1 MLRINLASGVEGV
14 SDESRGSSW
23 YVFDLIVL
31 SAVAGAGYF
40 GVQYYMS
47 SAKDSIE
54 IIENETRS
62 IRGSIAKLKQ
72 SVDRFG
78 TLEIDIKK
86 LSNKVEAI
94 KSITVSV
101 FERYKLLIVLEH
113 LQILQPSGV
122 WYNTLKVENDKV
134 SIKGAAFD
142 NILVAEFLTALEST
156 KTQEVDP
163 VDLRT
168 YVYFYPSKLI
178 GTSAIQSNITSDGNA
193 TPSVGFD
200 IEVGFQS
207 QSYEQVRDENSKE
220 LAVNDVRGG

>member
-1 MLRINLASGVEGV
+1 MLRINLASSSESV
-14 SDESRGSSW
+14 SDETHGSAW
-23 YVFDLIVL
+23 YIFDLIVL
-31 SAVAGAGYF
+31 AVVAAAGYF

-47 SAKDSIE
+47 AAKDSIE
-54 IIENETRS
+54 IIESETRS
-62 IRGSIAKLKQ
+62 IRESIGKLQQ
-72 SVDRFG
+72 SISRFDD
-78 TLEIDIKK
+78 LEADIRQ

-122 WYNTLKVENDKV
+122 WYDSLVVEGNKIN
-134 SIKGAAFD
+134 IKGAAFN
-142 NILVAEFLTALEST
+142 NILVAELLTALEST

-168 YVYFYPSKLI
+168 YVYFDPSRLL
-178 GTSAIQSNITSDGNA
+178 GTEATETQLGGEGADTSAVNFIL
-193 TPSVGFD
+193 
-200 IEVGFQS
+200 EVGFQS

-220 LAVNDVRGG
+220 LAVNDVR

>member
-1 MLRINLASGVEGV
+1 MLRINLASSGESV
-14 SDESRGSSW
+14 SDEAQDGAW

-31 SAVAGAGYF
+31 AAVAAAGYF
-40 GVQYYMS
+40 AVQYYMS
-47 SAKDSIE
+47 AAKDSIE
-54 IIENETRS
+54 IVESETRS
-62 IRGSIAKLKQ
+62 IRDSISQLQQ
-72 SVDRFG
+72 SIERFNS
-78 TLEIDIKK
+78 LEADIQR

-122 WYNTLKVENDKV
+122 WYNSLKVEKEKI
-134 SIKGAAFD
+134 SIQGAAFN

-168 YVYFYPSKLI
+168 YVYFDPSRLI
-178 GTSAIQSNITSDGNA
+178 GTQATNAQFGGKGGNA
-193 TPSVGFD
+193 NAVSFN
-200 IEVGFQS
+200 IEVGFKS
-207 QSYEQVRDENSKE
+207 QSYEQVKDENSKE
-220 LAVNDVRGG
+220 LAVNDVR